1 MSTGTSSSSAPRPE
15 LRASDAERERVAT
28 FLRDQWLEG
37 RLTAD
42 ELDERLGR
50 AYRAVTVRE
59 LQDLVVDLPRSLLWS
74 RPSPPAVRRS
84 PNLTPLA
91 IAACI
96 VLLAPWLLGVA
107 ASVVF
112 AMGVAFVA
120 VLFALAFVFGPVVLI
135 ALAVVAAAR
144 RHRRPSWGPPHP
156 W

>member
-1 MSTGTSSSSAPRPE
+1 MSTGTSSSAPRPE
-15 LRASDAERERVAT
+15 LRASDAERERMAT

-59 LQDLVVDLPRSLLWS
+59 LQGLVVDLPRSPLWS

-84 PNLTPLA
+84 PNLAPLA
-91 IAACI
+91 IAVCI
-96 VLLAPWLLGVA
+96 VLAAPWMLGVA

-144 RHRRPSWGPPHP
+144 RHRRASWGPPHP